1 MPINIISLQ
10 EVSPSNNIIDI
21 QNLIIKSKQKV
32 ANDLDKIEK
41 IGQNSMIINIPI
53 KKNNKN
59 QNQKEDK
66 IKKNNSQKDI
76 LDKNSNRK
84 KVEKSIKTI

>member
-1 MPINIISLQ
+1 LQ